1 MKEYYYFSY
10 LKKIYTN
17 KELFL
22 NYINELRM
30 NFSERNKTQ

>member
-1 MKEYYYFSY
+1 MKEYYYH
-10 LKKIYTN
+10 KINYTN

-22 NYINELRM
+22 NYTNELRM